1 MSFTYLR
8 ALPTPE
14 EIKATVSAFKQN
26 LPAIKADRD
35 KARSKIL
42 SAEKMTDFC

>member
-14 EIKATVSAFKQN
+14 EIENNSIRFQQN
-26 LPAIKADRD
+26 LLPSKPIVIT
-35 KARSKIL
+35 RSKIL